1 MQLEV
6 GNVIAAVWRPGL
18 YYQSETLQA
27 LGGSETDVRS
37 TEQALRMLVERLDE
51 LLLYVEPSANGLAS
65 YSHKTRELLILACT
79 EAENQMKRYLTL
91 ANCPR
96 EGGLNTR
103 DYVRLAPKLY
113 LSEYVIALKPY
124 QDVESLKP
132 FRGWEAA
139 RPTQSLPW
147 YDAYNKTK
155 HDRTSH
161 FSEATLANCL
171 AAVAANV
178 VLFCTRWSPFFLI
191 DGSGPLSSLVNQLF
205 RIELRDPDVTSF
217 YVPKSCCRETPDKIS
232 WCSIGAGTLQNGR
245 RCPLRC
251 ERLQNIGVWLKTHSP
266 AARSRAGTI
275 RRRAP
280 RSRVNNKSGSRGSR
294 PCWG

>member
-18 YYQSETLQA
+18 YYQSETPQA

-191 DGSGPLSSLVNQLF
+191 DGSGPLSSLVKSTIQDRASRPRCDVL
-205 RIELRDPDVTSF
+205 LRSQGRVAARRPTRFHGVRSA
-217 YVPKSCCRETPDKIS
+217 PARCRMDDAALCAVSVYKIS
-232 WCSIGAGTLQNGR
+232 VSGSKPIAQQRDLGLVPFGD
-245 RCPLRC
+245 
-251 ERLQNIGVWLKTHSP
+251 ERLG
-266 AARSRAGTI
+266 
-275 RRRAP
+275 
-280 RSRVNNKSGSRGSR
+280 RG
-294 PCWG
+294 

>member
-6 GNVIAAVWRPGL
+6 GNVIAAVWRLGL
-18 YYQSETLQA
+18 YFQSETLQA
-27 LGGSETDVRS
+27 LEGSETDVRS
-37 TEQALRMLVERLDE
+37 AEQALRMLVERLDE

-91 ANCPR
+91 ANYHR
-96 EGGLNTR
+96 EGDLNTR

-205 RIELRDPDVTSF
+205 KIELRDPDVTSF
-217 YVPKSCCRETPDKIS
+217 YVPKVVFPRD
-232 WCSIGAGTLQNGR
+232 
-245 RCPLRC
+245 
-251 ERLQNIGVWLKTHSP
+251 
-266 AARSRAGTI
+266 ARQDFMGFD
-275 RRRAP
+275 RRRHVAEWTTMP
-280 RSRVNNKSGSRGSR
+280 FAL
-294 PCWG
+294 